1 MNRTCRIAVQAKRYC
16 IPLRFRIMPSI
27 CLCLLLVMIPIGT
40 YRSRSKQRT
49 FCVTSIYF
57 CSLPGTVPRHIGILI
72 FEFRPWASSEL
83 QNYDSDRSGNRPR
96 QRTEIYWCDTKWSLL
111 ATIPVSRG
119 TVPSHEQKHIDVIQN
134 KSHWKH
140 NSILSCWLD
149 MHR

>member
-16 IPLRFRIMPSI
+16 TPLRFCIMPSI
-27 CLCLLLVMIPIGT
+27 CLCSLLVMIPIRT
-40 YRSRSKQRT
+40 YRSRTKQRT

-57 CSLPGTVPRHIGILI
+57 CSLPATVPRYIGILI
-72 FEFRPWASSEL
+72 FEFRPWASSEFK
-83 QNYDSDRSGNRPR
+83 NYDSDRSGNRPR
-96 QRTEIYWCDTKWSLL
+96 QQTEIYWCNTKMVAACYDSGK
-111 ATIPVSRG
+111 SG

-134 KSHWKH
+134 RNHWKH